1 MPAPDISK
9 AEWRV
14 MNALWKLKKTT
25 AREVAESLSAETGWS
40 YNTVKTLLVRL
51 CEKDWAREDK
61 VGGTCFYRPAVA
73 RRSAVARAIDDLV
86 ERVLDGARE
95 PLVNYLGKGRRL
107 TEDELVALEEVL
119 RRHREGKR

>member
-86 ERVLDGARE
+86 
-95 PLVNYLGKGRRL
+95 
-107 TEDELVALEEVL
+107 
-119 RRHREGKR
+119 